1 MIRPSHPIS
10 TVKNNKYNKD
20 KEIFKNTYN
29 GSLKNEKNEQNL
41 TEEQQ
46 QLLTEFRNKI
56 NPENNPFNVNNTINI
71 MAMTQD
77 NRIPLNV
84 EDLLIQE
91 DKLFKILDNIRI
103 KVNFNFSAE
112 EYLEFSHINSIQN
125 FDVFY
130 SDPKMKSVITIAQ
143 IFEYISAILGVFLY
157 LKNILTVQS
166 VDHLRNILYYTHI
179 NLLMTISSLLK
190 KISKEYEN
198 NIWVIKL
205 RDIVNKKKSK
215 FINGD
220 ENFVIEQ
227 NNNILFNSIGNFILT
242 FFNNKNDFQTFSII
256 NDILC
261 NLSTCNLDNVKNNLS
276 NLKNMMIYASENS
289 NNSFVH
295 INLPGPFL
303 PKIDKKYEYTLVLDL
318 DETIIHCL
326 DQQEITPLIRPGTE
340 EFLRELS
347 PYYEIVIFTASVRE
361 YADEILDMIDKEKKW
376 IQHRLYREHTTVI
389 NRVNV
394 KDIKKLGRDLK
405 KVIIIDN
412 ISENFGKESDN
423 GIFITPW
430 FGDKNDK
437 ELKYLI
443 PILIEISKNK
453 VEDVRK
459 VLRNVRD
466 VIMRKHLNGD
476 EMPIQDIYNKLIEK
490 NNTK

>member
-166 VDHLRNILYYTHI
+166 VDHLRNILYYT
-179 NLLMTISSLLK
+179 
-190 KISKEYEN
+190 
-198 NIWVIKL
+198 
-205 RDIVNKKKSK
+205 
-215 FINGD
+215 
-220 ENFVIEQ
+220 
-227 NNNILFNSIGNFILT
+227 
-242 FFNNKNDFQTFSII
+242 
-256 NDILC
+256 
-261 NLSTCNLDNVKNNLS
+261 
-276 NLKNMMIYASENS
+276 
-289 NNSFVH
+289 
-295 INLPGPFL
+295 
-303 PKIDKKYEYTLVLDL
+303 
-318 DETIIHCL
+318 
-326 DQQEITPLIRPGTE
+326 
-340 EFLRELS
+340 
-347 PYYEIVIFTASVRE
+347 
-361 YADEILDMIDKEKKW
+361 
-376 IQHRLYREHTTVI
+376 
-389 NRVNV
+389 
-394 KDIKKLGRDLK
+394 
-405 KVIIIDN
+405 
-412 ISENFGKESDN
+412 
-423 GIFITPW
+423 
-430 FGDKNDK
+430 
-437 ELKYLI
+437 
-443 PILIEISKNK
+443 
-453 VEDVRK
+453 
-459 VLRNVRD
+459 
-466 VIMRKHLNGD
+466 
-476 EMPIQDIYNKLIEK
+476 
-490 NNTK
+490 